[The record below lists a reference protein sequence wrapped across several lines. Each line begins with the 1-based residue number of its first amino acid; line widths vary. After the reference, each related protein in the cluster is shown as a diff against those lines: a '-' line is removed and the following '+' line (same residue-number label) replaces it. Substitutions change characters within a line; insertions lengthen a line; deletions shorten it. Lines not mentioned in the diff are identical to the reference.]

1 MEKLIKAYG
10 FRGFLMVF
18 SGFFLFN
25 IIIFLGGGGGWSIMS
40 FSEVNKVAMSK

>member
-25 IIIFLGGGGGWSIMS
+25 IIILGGVCGFFGPLCH
-40 FSEVNKVAMSK
+40 FPK